1 MQNFISFLHTE
12 LTREKSSQLS
22 NETIIVS
29 TEHWRIISKGK
40 VTNLK
45 IVCNF
50 ESPPFFMAGDS
61 YLPDSLLTEF
71 ELLCQEPLLHKNPE
85 KLEAFV
91 QKISQYQS

>member
-1 MQNFISFLHTE
+1 MQNFITFLHTE
-12 LTREKSSQLS
+12 LSREKKSQLS

-29 TEHWRIISKGK
+29 TEHWRIISNGK

-50 ESPPFFMAGDS
+50 IQAPFFMVEDS

-71 ELLCQEPLLHKNPE
+71 ELLCQEPLLHKSPE

-91 QKISQYQS
+91 QKISQYQG